1 MNFETYPDRP
11 GFKGDSETGREAAA
25 AIAPKLG
32 RLQRLVRELVAARGT
47 QGITPE
53 EAADV
58 TGQDRVSLQPR
69 FSELKAKGT
78 IVDSG
83 NPCFASRSRSHFVC
97 LSLSG
102 SPSRSNR
109 ICPRNEPER
118 RFRSGVG

>member
-1 MNFETYPDRP
+1 MNFETYPDLP
-11 GFKGDSETGREAAA
+11 GFKGESETGREAAA

-32 RLQRLVRELVAARGT
+32 RLQRLVRELVAARGE

-83 NPCFASRSRSHFVC
+83 KRRLNPSSRKRAVVWV
-97 LSLSG
+97 LAQYA
-102 SPSRSNR
+102 PKR
-109 ICPRNEPER
+109 EDAA
-118 RFRSGVG
+118 